1 MIEYYKKA
9 ADQTTE
15 IYEDLNTRLMNYA
28 AYRTEYEELMNTKKL
43 RGLYSNES
51 KRLQILK
58 SNLDYYDSL
67 RDQDFERLK
76 NSLDLKLI
84 SEEEYY
90 TRLADLRD
98 TYFEKGSNEWAKYTI
113 QITKYNSEIIEEQKE
128 KLINMFENVNSE
140 YLESFN
146 ALISKQENMKDKLMG
161 ISDIYNKISING
173 AKDGESYTWLQLSN
187 IDTELEALKN
197 YNDAL
202 LNVQEKVNS
211 IFDTMDLDEKTIQ
224 KMQSMFFEQLAE
236 LNIQDATGFSNYLS
250 NMDTTRLSDYLTKWV
265 EKINLS
271 DAISKKLYSDE
282 ADNLF
287 NAYVQDIS
295 ETFESGMEKIFSS
308 VPNSFFETGSLSAY
322 QFGNGF
328 LDVIDDIMTNISN
341 EIIKK
346 RELLIPDFSYGQS
359 SNNIVNNSN
368 YNIYGAYD
376 MAQTI
381 LELQRIEKRNRML
394 VGDG

>member
-43 RGLYSNES
+43 RSLYSNES

-76 NSLDLKLI
+76 TSLDLKLI

-128 KLINMFENVNSE
+128 QLINMFENVNSE

-250 NMDTTRLSDYLTKWV
+250 NMDTARLSDYLTKWV

-295 ETFESGMEKIFSS
+295 ETFESGMEEIFSS